1 MLSRKWK
8 AKAEWPLFTQHF
20 LLLTKKSAIC
30 NRLQCRSLTARMRV
44 DLKIGDLVQCRDNH
58 YNQGL
63 GLVGRIGMA
72 AELRKKDLRILFDAN
87 NQEIWLS
94 KQGVNRIVL
103 SPTDSPTLLERLSWL
118 IHLVDAGECE
128 LEIDESGNHRLTLVC
143 GELSLEKI
151 YEIRDYVGA
160 LLVQLTIIPRGMSR
174 LGLQVVFAP

>member
-1 MLSRKWK
+1 
-8 AKAEWPLFTQHF
+8 
-20 LLLTKKSAIC
+20 
-30 NRLQCRSLTARMRV
+30 MRV

-63 GLVGRIGMA
+63 GLVGKIGMA

-151 YEIRDYVGA
+151 YEIRDYVGP
-160 LLVQLTIIPRGMSR
+160 LLVRLTIIPRGMSR
-174 LGLQVVFAP
+174 LGLQVVFTP

>member
-1 MLSRKWK
+1 VKSVTVCR
-8 AKAEWPLFTQHF
+8 A
-20 LLLTKKSAIC
+20 SAIGYPQSEIGY
-30 NRLQCRSLTARMRV
+30 NVAPSTARMRV

-58 YNQGL
+58 YNRGL
-63 GLVGRIGMA
+63 GLVGKIGMA

-118 IHLVDAGECE
+118 IHLVDADECE

-151 YEIRDYVGA
+151 HEIRDYVGP
-160 LLVQLTIIPRGMSR
+160 LLVRLTIIPRGMSR
-174 LGLQVVFAP
+174 LGLQVVFTP